1 MSHTENVIIATNNLA
16 KALGLA
22 KIDKSIDLKT
32 MNAIQKII
40 DIFQHDIVKT
50 NEDATPLTVNKKQQ
64 KVFSSTL
71 TPRVPGKILDHTIK
85 KPSYVIPYGDN
96 EIDTK
101 THNH

>member
-1 MSHTENVIIATNNLA
+1 MSNTENAIITANNLA
-16 KALGLA
+16 KVLAHA
-22 KIDKSIDLKT
+22 KIDKLINLKL
-32 MNAIQKII
+32 MKAIQKIA

-50 NEDATPLTVNKKQQ
+50 NEDAIPPRVNKKQQ